1 MCACSSPQGRA
12 LTPRGCWNLEWH
24 NKNIICRWRL
34 WEQEGQPIGN
44 RFVLILKAELSG
56 LQFCL
61 AIWVEGDSFAVA
73 LRWGESEGKINE
85 RGMKEI

>member
-1 MCACSSPQGRA
+1 MAQQKHHLQVETLGTGGPAHRKQVCSD
-12 LTPRGCWNLEWH
+12 
-24 NKNIICRWRL
+24 
-34 WEQEGQPIGN
+34 
-44 RFVLILKAELSG
+44 FKAELSG